1 MTRSVHQVLLA
12 VSFFLLAVPLTLV
25 TPGVPSSLKADEAA
39 YFMMAQSLAHDGDL
53 ELGVEDV
60 DRAFD
65 EFPFRPITNL
75 IAMTNDGWHTVLYGK
90 PYIYSLFAAPFV
102 RFQGANG
109 LVFFNMLLLVSMVW
123 MGALYLSRFGEG
135 SGPALFAAGFFLL
148 SAGFS
153 YVFWLQPEVFN
164 MASVCAC
171 LFFAFHRTRRRLEL
185 PWTWV
190 LLSGAALAPAVYN
203 KPILAALGL
212 GPLIL
217 LLVERR
223 FKAVVL
229 WVLAAAVALGLVVG
243 VAVAL
248 TGHPTPYLGV
258 KRQGVT
264 VCEPGVV
271 PIGPGPEGGAAPD
284 EDRPT
289 GGAWSWLFRIPSVDP
304 PTLTANAT
312 YFLVGRHTGL
322 FLYFPFALAALILFA
337 LATRRRSERWG
348 LLLGILVVALFFLI
362 FIPRNWQ
369 GGGGFVGNR
378 YFVNAYP
385 AFLFLVTR
393 IPKRWFLPITWGLGG
408 LLLGPLVFSPFSR
421 SGPEPT
427 LQSHV
432 RNFPYPYFPLEQTLR
447 EVPGYHDT
455 EVSGLRMKGR
465 KDLFLPRGASAW
477 VRGASQ
483 TELWLRGP
491 EPLHQ
496 PVFLV
501 SSEAPGNRVSLAID
515 GGSRQSLSFG
525 EEATAQRVV
534 LEVPAL
540 DAEDP
545 IRYRL
550 EVEASTGRIRG
561 WHRQMPPNSCG
572 YFNANPSY
580 EESFFVGAEIS
591 YLGELEEI
599 EADVW
604 GLEWGS
610 VDAPAMVSTGEE
622 FSVAIEVKNLSGQT
636 WPVRHAARV
645 RLAYRWVDASGV
657 ATEGLRTELA
667 EAVEP
672 SRWLRQEQRVEAP
685 MTAGRYTLE
694 LDPVYEFVGW
704 FSDHPRG
711 SPHRIEIEVV
721 ESEIAAPETGDP
733 LVASE
738 ILPDEDP

>member
-12 VSFFLLAVPLTLV
+12 VSLFLLAVPLTLV

-53 ELGVEDV
+53 ELGVKDV

-75 IAMTNDGWHTVLYGK
+75 IAMTSDGWHTVQYGK

-109 LVFFNMLLLVSMVW
+109 LVFFNMLLLVAMVW
-123 MGALYLSRFGEG
+123 MGTLYLSRFGEG
-135 SGPALFAAGFFLL
+135 SAPALFSSGFFLL

-164 MASVCAC
+164 MASVCTC

-223 FKAVVL
+223 FKAIVL
-229 WVLAAAVALGLVVG
+229 WIVAAVVSLGLVVG

-271 PIGPGPEGGAAPD
+271 PIGPGPGGGAAPD

-289 GGAWSWLFRIPSVDP
+289 GGAWSWLFRIPAVDP

-322 FLYFPFALAALILFA
+322 FLYFPFALAALVLFA
-337 LATRRRSERWG
+337 VATRRRGERWG
-348 LLLGILVVALFFLI
+348 LVVGIVVVALFFLI

-393 IPKRWFLPITWGLGG
+393 VPKRWFLPITWGLGG

-432 RNFPYPYFPLEQTLR
+432 RNFPFPHFPLEQTLR
-447 EVPGYHDT
+447 EVPGYYDT

-465 KDLFLPRGASAW
+465 KDHFLPRGGTAW
-477 VRGASQ
+477 IRGAGEA
-483 TELWLRGP
+483 ELWLRGL
-491 EPLHQ
+491 EPLRR

-501 SSEAPGNRVSLAID
+501 SSYAPGNRVELAID
-515 GGSRQSLSFG
+515 GGSKKSLSFSEG
-525 EEATAQRVV
+525 SSEQRVV
-534 LEVPAL
+534 LDAPPL
-540 DAEDP
+540 DAEGP
-545 IRYRL
+545 FRYRL
-550 EVEASTGRIRG
+550 QVTAATGRIRG

-572 YFNANPSY
+572 YFNVNPSY

-591 YLGELEEI
+591 YLGDLDEV
-599 EADVW
+599 EADLW
-604 GLEWGS
+604 GLEWGEVS
-610 VDAPAMVSTGEE
+610 APTLVGTGEE
-622 FSVAIEVKNLSGQT
+622 FSVDIELKNLSEQT

-657 ATEGLRTELA
+657 ATEGQRTELA
-667 EAVEP
+667 EPVGP
-672 SRWLRQEQRVEAP
+672 SQWLRQEQIVQAP
-685 MTAGRYTLE
+685 RTPGRYTLNLE
-694 LDPVYEFVGW
+694 PVYEFVGW
-704 FSDHPRG
+704 FSDHPHG
-711 SPHRIEIEVV
+711 TPHRIEVDVV
-721 ESEIAAPETGDP
+721 ESETVVPDRGDP
-733 LVASE
+733 
-738 ILPDEDP
+738 ILPGEYFPSEDS